1 MAGDWI
7 KMRGNL
13 WDDPRVAR
21 LCDMTDQSEA
31 AIVGALYWLWAT
43 ADQHTEDGVMPGLS
57 LRQIDRKTGVDGF
70 GKALCDIGWLADHPE
85 GVRIVGFE
93 EHNGS
98 SAKRRCSESRRKMSA
113 RDADIVRTDGGHAA
127 DETQQTCAPREEKR
141 REEKRREEEEPIQ
154 QHTLSS
160 TAAGGVCLAMK
171 REGIPDP
178 NPGHPDLLML
188 IEAGATEDE
197 FRFAARTA
205 AERGK
210 GFTYAI
216 GALKRQRADAAAAAA
231 QMHRGAMPQPTKP
244 LTAGEQRMLEAC
256 PSLVS
261 ESVRQRA
268 AATTRPTNTTEV
280 VDVETSPPA

>member
-7 KMRGNL
+7 KMTVGLRTHPKVVRMASAL
-13 WDDPRVAR
+13 KADKLRVIGGLFAVW
-21 LCDMTDQSEA
+21 S
-31 AIVGALYWLWAT
+31 VF
-43 ADQHTEDGVMPGLS
+43 DQHSADGVLEGYTHQAMDDELGW
-57 LRQIDRKTGVDGF
+57 RGF
-70 GKALCDIGWLADHPE
+70 SAAMASVGWLDTAADGLTAP
-85 GVRIVGFE
+85 RFD
-93 EHNGS
+93 EHNS
-98 SAKRRCSESRRKMSA
+98 ASAKRRALENERKRSGRTNGKRQTKAGQVSA
-113 RDADIVRTDGGHAA
+113 SDADNVRT
-127 DETQQTCAPREEKR
+127 

-171 REGIPDP
+171 REGLPDP

-216 GALKRQRADAAAAAA
+216 GTLKRQRADAAAAAA

-244 LTAGEQRMLEAC
+244 LTTGEQRMLEAC

-268 AATTRPTNTTEV
+268 AATARPTNTTEV
-280 VDVETSPPA
+280 VDVETSTPARRLG